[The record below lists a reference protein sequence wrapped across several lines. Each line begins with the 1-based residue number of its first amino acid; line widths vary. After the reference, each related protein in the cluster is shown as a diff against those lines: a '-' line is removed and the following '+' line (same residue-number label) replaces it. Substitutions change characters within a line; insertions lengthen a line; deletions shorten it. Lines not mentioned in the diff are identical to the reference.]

1 MKIYNVI
8 VVTEEGNELFID
20 VMDSY
25 KDLKK
30 AWEYISQIVQSAKN
44 NTDKCIDEVNALFNE
59 YDENIPLL
67 VNSKTLVCFIVYRKD
82 NKSITS
88 KLYIECNSLI

>member
-1 MKIYNVI
+1 MEIYNII

-20 VMDSY
+20 VLDSY

-30 AWEYISQIVQSAKN
+30 AWECVSQIVQCAKN
-44 NTDKCIDEVNALFNE
+44 NTDKCIDDVNALFNE

-67 VNSKTLVCFIVYRKD
+67 VASKTLVGFIVYRKD
-82 NKSITS
+82 NKTITS
-88 KLYIECNSLI
+88 KLYIQCNSLI